1 MAIAMPVTD
10 RARVAGHFAKANAFA
25 VYSDEGQLIRIDN
38 SQDGGCGQK
47 KRLVK
52 VFKEMQV
59 TKVVLRNIGER
70 SLARLLN
77 AGIEVERLTR
87 GATIAQVL
95 DGSIATNAL
104 TEAAQ
109 GRPCK
114 PKSSKCCGHKSPPKL
129 LETAPGAL
137 SRADGALPKIKLN

>member
-10 RARVAGHFAKANAFA
+10 RAQVAGHFAKAAAFA

-38 SQDGGCGQK
+38 SQEGGCGQK

-59 TKVVLRNIGER
+59 TRVVLRNIGER
-70 SLARLLN
+70 SLARLLS

-95 DGSIATNAL
+95 EGSVTTLSL
-104 TEAAQ
+104 TDAAQ

-114 PKSSKCCGHKSPPKL
+114 PKPSKCCGHKSTPKL
-129 LETAPGAL
+129 LETAPGTF
-137 SRADGALPKIKLN
+137 SRVDAGLPKLKLN